1 MNSLVFDSSAI
12 LAIYYDEPGKR
23 KAQELLEEADPII
36 SSVNLC
42 EVYTK
47 LLEDGLDAGAIR
59 ESFDALEIK
68 AVDFDA
74 GDALNA
80 AELCRPTK
88 GLGLSLADRA
98 CVALAM
104 RNKTAVVT
112 ADRTWQKVS
121 GCEIKLI
128 R

>member
-1 MNSLVFDSSAI
+1 MNSLIFDSSAI

-47 LLEDGLDAGAIR
+47 LLEDGLDVGKIS

-68 AVDFDA
+68 VVDFDA
-74 GDALNA
+74 KHALNA
-80 AELCRPTK
+80 AELRCRTK
-88 GLGLSLADRA
+88 HLGLSLGDRA
-98 CVALAM
+98 CLALAM
-104 RNKTAVVT
+104 LNRTGAVT

>member
-1 MNSLVFDSSAI
+1 MNNLVFDSSAI

-42 EVYTK
+42 EIYTK
-47 LLEDGLDAGAIR
+47 LLEDGLDAGKIS
-59 ESFDALEIK
+59 ESFDALEIRV
-68 AVDFDA
+68 VDFDA
-74 GDALNA
+74 RGALKA
-80 AELCRPTK
+80 AELRARTK
-88 GLGLSLADRA
+88 RLGLSLGDRA
-98 CVALAM
+98 CIALAM
-104 RNKTAVVT
+104 ENSTAAVT
-112 ADRTWQKVS
+112 ADRNWQKVS

>member
-1 MNSLVFDSSAI
+1 NNLVFDSSAI

-42 EVYTK
+42 EIYTK
-47 LLEDGLDAGAIR
+47 LLEDGLDAGKIS
-59 ESFDALEIK
+59 ESFDALELRV
-68 AVDFDA
+68 VDFDA

-80 AELCRPTK
+80 AELRRRTK
-88 GLGLSLADRA
+88 RLGLSLGDRA
-98 CVALAM
+98 CIGLAIH
-104 RNKTAVVT
+104 NKTAAVT
-112 ADRTWQKVS
+112 ADRIWQKVS